1 MMIEWKIS
9 LDFEKKCT
17 LIKEFDITSP
27 FHGTVP
33 VIDVL
38 DIPKNFHV
46 RDVPSYFRRTTSP
59 SSASSSVC
67 YAVNGKLPSPGT
79 MGEAIDAIAAAAEIT
94 PAEMEWSVSK
104 TNPADDHCRG
114 TSQ

>member
-17 LIKEFDITSP
+17 LIKEFDISSP

-46 RDVPSYFRRTTSP
+46 QDVPSYFRRSTSP
-59 SSASSSVC
+59 SSASSSLC

-79 MGEAIDAIAAAAEIT
+79 VGEAIDAIAAAAEIT
-94 PAEMEWSVSK
+94 PADMVCSVSE
-104 TNPADDHCRG
+104 NNAADDHCRG